1 MPYVDPVITTQDS
14 ELLERA
20 RDGDEAAFESLVAP
34 WRHRTL
40 TLCYQ
45 MMGSVDEADD
55 VLQETMIRAWKGIGR
70 FKGDSD
76 IGAWLRSIAVRRS
89 LTAIERRRRRALPMD
104 YGPPAPG
111 SEPSGGA
118 LPADAWIDPFPESS
132 SFGEAEIEPSARY
145 ERRESVE
152 LAFLAAIHH
161 LSPNQRAVLLLRDV
175 LGFSAK
181 ETADA
186 LETSTASVTSA
197 LQRARGR
204 IEERLPKRSQQR
216 TVRALGDQRLVEIV
230 ERYGDAWEQGNV
242 EAVVALLS
250 EDASFTMPPLST
262 WYQGTEAI
270 TEWLR
275 TGPLAGHQKWR
286 LFPLRA
292 NGQLATAFYIWDE
305 DAGCFLP
312 FALKVFAFDGDRI
325 SSATAFIVRVAEGA
339 GGETLPDLAEEPI
352 DEARRAAV
360 FTRFGL
366 PPQVR

>member
-1 MPYVDPVITTQDS
+1 MITTQTP
-14 ELLERA
+14 ELLDRA
-20 RDGDEAAFESLVAP
+20 RAGDEAAFESLVAP

-76 IGAWLRSIAVRRS
+76 IGTWLQSIAARRC

-104 YGPPAPG
+104 YGGPTPG
-111 SEPSGGA
+111 GEPSGDP
-118 LPADAWIDPFPESS
+118 LPTDAWIDPFPEPTPT
-132 SFGEAEIEPSARY
+132 EAMEIEPSARY

-152 LAFLAAIHH
+152 LAFVAAIHH
-161 LSPNQRAVLLLRDV
+161 LSANQRAVLLLRDV

-197 LQRARGR
+197 LQRARRR
-204 IEERLPKRSQQR
+204 IEERLPRRSQQW
-216 TVRALGDQRLVEIV
+216 TVRALGDQRLADIV
-230 ERYGDAWEQGNV
+230 QRYGDAWEQGNV

-262 WYQGTEAI
+262 WYLGRRAI
-270 TEWLR
+270 AEWLR
-275 TGPLAGHQKWR
+275 AEPLAGHQKWR
-286 LFPLRA
+286 LLPVRA
-292 NGQLATAFYIWDE
+292 NGQLAAAFYVRDE
-305 DAGCFLP
+305 GADCFLP
-312 FALKVFAFDGDRI
+312 LALNVFAFDGDRI
-325 SSATAFIVRVAEGA
+325 SGVTAFIVRVAEGP
-339 GGETLPDLAEEPI
+339 GGEALPDLAVEPI

-366 PPQVR
+366 PRLVR